1 MHISGYMLV
10 DATQQMDQRTSRMV
24 YLFFAEA
31 LRHRQALISLIDQES
46 IMGLTGIQIF
56 KMLPKTNC
64 GECGVPT
71 CLAFAMN
78 LASGKAELDA
88 CPYVSDEAREKL
100 AEASAPPIR
109 PVAIGSGD
117 RAFKVGGETVMYR
130 HEKTFYNPTALAALI
145 ASDIDA
151 GDLDKKLKE
160 WNAFQYERVGLNL
173 RPELV
178 ALKDVNGDASS
189 FAAAAKK
196 IAEESE
202 FGLVLMSD
210 NVDVLKAGVD
220 VSAFKKPLL
229 YAATADNADDMG
241 NLAKEKGLPL
251 AVKADDI
258 DGLIALSDKLTGMGL
273 KDLVLDSGSRE
284 IKQLFE
290 DQVAI
295 RRAPLKAGNRS
306 LGFPTI
312 TFPCE
317 MASNLD
323 VETML
328 SSLLIAKYAGIV
340 VLSDFKGENLFPLLL
355 ERLNIYTDPQRP
367 MTVTEGIYEIG
378 APDENSPVLVTTN
391 FSLTYFIVSGEIEGS
406 RIPSWLLIMDT
417 EGLSVMTAWA
427 AGKFAGDAVAMF
439 VKKCGIVDKV
449 AHKQI
454 IIPGYAASISG
465 EMEEDLPDW
474 QITIGPRDASL
485 IPKFLKDLAA

>member
-1 MHISGYMLV
+1 
-10 DATQQMDQRTSRMV
+10 
-24 YLFFAEA
+24 
-31 LRHRQALISLIDQES
+31 
-46 IMGLTGIQIF
+46 MGLTGIQIF

-88 CPYVSDEAREKL
+88 CPYVSDEAREQL

-109 PVAIGSGD
+109 PVAIGTGA
-117 RAFKVGGETVMYR
+117 RAFKVGGETVMFR
-130 HEKTFYNPTALAALI
+130 HEKTFYGPTGLGAMVP
-145 ASDIDA
+145 SDMDPDA
-151 GDLDKKLKE
+151 LDKKLKE
-160 WNAFQYERVGLNL
+160 WNALQYERVGLNL

-178 ALKDVNGDASS
+178 ALKDVNGDSGA
-189 FAAAAKK
+189 FTVLAKK

-210 NVDVLKAGVD
+210 KVDVIKAAAAAT
-220 VSAFKKPLL
+220 AFKKPLL
-229 YAATADNADDMG
+229 YAATADNAEDMG
-241 NLAKEKGLPL
+241 NLAKELGLPL
-251 AVKADDI
+251 AVKADTI
-258 DGLIALSDKLTGMGL
+258 DDLIGLSDKLTGMGL
-273 KDLVLDSGSRE
+273 KDLVLDTGSRE
-284 IKQLFE
+284 MKQLFE

-295 RRAPLKAGNRS
+295 RRAALKAGNRA

-317 MASNLD
+317 MADNLD
-323 VETML
+323 VETL
-328 SSLLIAKYAGIV
+328 IASLLIAKYAGIV
-340 VLSDFKGENLFPLLL
+340 VLSDFKGESIFPLLL
-355 ERLNIYTDPQRP
+355 ERLNIFTDPQRP

-378 APDENSPVLVTTN
+378 GPDENSPVLVTTN

-406 RIPSWLLIMDT
+406 RVPSWLLIMDT

-427 AGKFAGDAVAMF
+427 AGKFSGDVVGMF

-449 AHKQI
+449 AHKKI

-465 EMEEDLPDW
+465 EMEEELSDW
-474 QITIGPRDASL
+474 EIMIGPRDASL
-485 IPKFLKDLAA
+485 IPKFLKDMA

>member
-1 MHISGYMLV
+1 
-10 DATQQMDQRTSRMV
+10 
-24 YLFFAEA
+24 
-31 LRHRQALISLIDQES
+31 
-46 IMGLTGIQIF
+46 MGLTGIQIF

-88 CPYVSDEAREKL
+88 CPYVSDEAKEKL

-109 PVAIGSGD
+109 PVAIGAGT
-117 RAFKVGGETVMYR
+117 RAFKIGGETVMFR
-130 HEKTFYNPTALAALI
+130 HEKTFFNPAGIGAMVS
-145 ASDIDA
+145 SDIEA
-151 GDLDKKLKE
+151 AELDKKLRQ
-160 WNAFQYERVGLNL
+160 WNALQFERVGVNL

-178 ALKDVNGDASS
+178 ALKDVNGDASV
-189 FAAAAKK
+189 FAAAARK

-202 FGLVLMSD
+202 FGLVLMSESLD
-210 NVDVLKAGVD
+210 ALKTAVE

-229 YAATADNADDMG
+229 YAATAENVDDMG
-241 NLAKEKGLPL
+241 NLAKETGLPL
-251 AVKADDI
+251 AVKADNVE
-258 DGLIALSDKLTGMGL
+258 GLKALTDKLTGMGL

-284 IKQLFE
+284 PKQVFE

-295 RRAPLKAGNRS
+295 RRAALKAGDRS

-328 SSLLIAKYAGIV
+328 ASMLIAKYAGIV
-340 VLSDFKGENLFPLLL
+340 VLSDFTGESLFSLLV
-355 ERLNIYTDPQRP
+355 ERLNIFTDPQRP
-367 MTVTEGIYEIG
+367 MTVTEGIYEVG
-378 APDENSPVLVTTN
+378 APDENSPVLITTN

-427 AGKFAGDAVAMF
+427 AGKFVGDAVGMF
-439 VKKCGIVDKV
+439 VKKSGITDKV
-449 AHKQI
+449 SHRKI

-465 EMEEDLPDW
+465 DMEEELPDW
-474 QITIGPRDASL
+474 EVLIGPRDASL
-485 IPKFLKDLAA
+485 IPKFLKEMAN

>member
-1 MHISGYMLV
+1 
-10 DATQQMDQRTSRMV
+10 
-24 YLFFAEA
+24 
-31 LRHRQALISLIDQES
+31 
-46 IMGLTGIQIF
+46 MGLTGIQIF

-88 CPYVSDEAREKL
+88 CPYVSDEAKEKL

-109 PVAIGSGD
+109 PVALGAGT
-117 RAFKVGGETVMYR
+117 RAFKTGGEIVMFR
-130 HEKTFYNPTALAALI
+130 HEKTFYNPTGLGAVI
-145 ASDIDA
+145 ASDVDGA
-151 GDLDKKLKE
+151 ELDKKLKE
-160 WNAFQYERVGLNL
+160 WNALQFERVGLNL

-178 ALKDVNGDASS
+178 VLKDANGDASS
-189 FAAAAKK
+189 FAACAKK

-202 FGLVLMSD
+202 FGLVLMSESGD
-210 NVDVLKAGVD
+210 ALKAAIE

-229 YAATADNADDMG
+229 YAATADNVEEMG
-241 NLAKEKGLPL
+241 NLAKESSLPL
-251 AVKADDI
+251 AVKADDLE
-258 DGLIALSDKLTGMGL
+258 GLIPLTDKLTGMGL
-273 KDLVLDSGSRE
+273 KDLVIDSGSRE
-284 IKQLFE
+284 PKQLFE

-295 RRAPLKAGNRS
+295 RRAALKAGNRS

-328 SSLLIAKYAGIV
+328 ASMLIAKYAGIV
-340 VLSDFKGENLFPLLL
+340 VLSDFTGESLFSLLV
-355 ERLNIYTDPQRP
+355 ERLNIFTDPQRP

-378 APDENSPVLVTTN
+378 APDENSPVLITTN
-391 FSLTYFIVSGEIEGS
+391 FSLTYFIVSGEVEGS
-406 RIPSWLLIMDT
+406 RVPSWLLIMDT

-427 AGKFAGDAVAMF
+427 AGKFVGDAVGMF
-439 VKKCGIVDKV
+439 VKKSGIADKV
-449 AHKQI
+449 AHRKI

-465 EMEEDLPDW
+465 DMEEELPGW
-474 QITIGPRDASL
+474 EVLIGPREASL
-485 IPKFLKDLAA
+485 LPKFLKEVSK

>member
-1 MHISGYMLV
+1 
-10 DATQQMDQRTSRMV
+10 
-24 YLFFAEA
+24 
-31 LRHRQALISLIDQES
+31 
-46 IMGLTGIQIF
+46 MGLTGIQIF

-88 CPYVSDEAREKL
+88 CPYVSDEAREAL

-109 PVAIGSGD
+109 PVAIGAGV

-130 HEKTFYNPTALAALI
+130 HEKTFYNPTGLGAMI
-145 ASDIDA
+145 SSDIDSGA
-151 GDLDKKLKE
+151 LDKKLKE
-160 WNAFQYERVGLNL
+160 WNALQYERVGLNL

-178 ALKDVNGDASS
+178 ALKDVNGDSGA
-189 FAAAAKK
+189 FAALAKK

-210 NVDVLKAGVD
+210 KVAVLKGAAEAC
-220 VSAFKKPLL
+220 AFKKPVL
-229 YAATADNADDMG
+229 YAATTDNAEEMG
-241 NLAKEKGLPL
+241 NLSKETGLPL
-251 AVKADDI
+251 AVKADNI
-258 DGLIALSDKLTGMGL
+258 DDLIALSDKLTGMGL

-284 IKQLFE
+284 IKQVFE

-295 RRAPLKAGNRS
+295 RRAALKAGNKA

-317 MASNLD
+317 MAENLD
-323 VETML
+323 METVIA
-328 SSLLIAKYAGIV
+328 SLLIAKYAGVV
-340 VLSDFKGENLFPLLL
+340 VLSDFKGESVFPLLL
-355 ERLNIYTDPQRP
+355 ERLNIFTDPQRP

-378 APDENSPVLVTTN
+378 TPDENSPVLVTTN

-406 RIPSWLLIMDT
+406 RVPSWLLIMDT

-427 AGKFAGDAVAMF
+427 AGKFSGDVVGMF
-439 VKKCGIVDKV
+439 VKKCGIADKV
-449 AHKQI
+449 AHKKI
-454 IIPGYAASISG
+454 IIPGYAAAISG
-465 EMEEDLPDW
+465 EMEEELGDW
-474 QITIGPRDASL
+474 EIMIGPRDASL
-485 IPKFLKDLAA
+485 LPKFLKDMA